1 MHRRQLTQQPALRH
15 ASATTIK
22 EPQQTHNYTLIETSV
37 SVMGE
42 MENDEDEQMPQL
54 VYIYFI
60 YGSINLKPF
69 GVSRGVDLESP

>member
-1 MHRRQLTQQPALRH
+1 M
-15 ASATTIK
+15 
-22 EPQQTHNYTLIETSV
+22 IETSV

-60 YGSINLKPF
+60 YESINLKPF